1 MPRSFVRVAPSVFRE
16 FLDYTMI
23 HERALFYIDL
33 NVYEIDIIS
42 SCTVLHVVLVHTS

>member
-16 FLDYTMI
+16 FLDSTMTV
-23 HERALFYIDL
+23 HERALFYTDL

-42 SCTVLHVVLVHTS
+42 S